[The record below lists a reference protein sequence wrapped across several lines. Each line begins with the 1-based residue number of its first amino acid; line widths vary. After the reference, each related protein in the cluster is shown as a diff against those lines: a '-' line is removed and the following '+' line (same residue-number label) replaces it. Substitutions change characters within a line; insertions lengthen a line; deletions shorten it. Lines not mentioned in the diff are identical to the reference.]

1 MKSQIL
7 GLLTLLILMGFIS
20 SVNAQDDSPAK
31 KDTLIKGNGERI
43 YCVIKTFENDKVQYI
58 TGGRF
63 LTTTYTQ
70 RLSEIKFSDGTSQFF
85 QPLFKINSEDDWQK
99 IKVTS
104 DQSKVKN
111 LLELGVIDAEQTGSV
126 FAKQDKLKSLA
137 LERIRKE
144 AAKLGSHIV
153 LILDSNN
160 SDGGIILD
168 GDRIVGFRSGS
179 KITAKAY
186 GF

>member
-1 MKSQIL
+1 M
-7 GLLTLLILMGFIS
+7 
-20 SVNAQDDSPAK
+20 
-31 KDTLIKGNGERI
+31 
-43 YCVIKTFENDKVQYI
+43 
-58 TGGRF
+58 
-63 LTTTYTQ
+63 
-70 RLSEIKFSDGTSQFF
+70 
-85 QPLFKINSEDDWQK
+85 
-99 IKVTS
+99 
-104 DQSKVKN
+104 
-111 LLELGVIDAEQTGSV
+111 
-126 FAKQDKLKSLA
+126 A
-137 LERIRKE
+137 LERIKKE

>member
-1 MKSQIL
+1 MKSQIS
-7 GLLTLLILMGFIS
+7 GLLTLLIFIGFIS
-20 SVNAQDDSPAK
+20 SVNAQDDPPAK

-104 DQSKVKN
+104 DQSK
-111 LLELGVIDAEQTGSV
+111 
-126 FAKQDKLKSLA
+126 LK
-137 LERIRKE
+137 I
-144 AAKLGSHIV
+144 
-153 LILDSNN
+153 
-160 SDGGIILD
+160 
-168 GDRIVGFRSGS
+168 F
-179 KITAKAY
+179 
-186 GF
+186 

>member
-1 MKSQIL
+1 MKPQLLS
-7 GLLTLLILMGFIS
+7 LLTLFIFFGFLP

-85 QPLFKINSEDDWQK
+85 QPLSIITGESDWQN

-104 DQSKVKN
+104 DQAKVKN

-126 FAKQDKLKSLA
+126 FAKQDKMKSLA
-137 LERIRKE
+137 LDRIKKE
-144 AAKLGSHIV
+144 AAKLGAHIV
-153 LILDSNN
+153 LIVDSNN

>member
-1 MKSQIL
+1 MK
-7 GLLTLLILMGFIS
+7 
-20 SVNAQDDSPAK
+20 
-31 KDTLIKGNGERI
+31 
-43 YCVIKTFENDKVQYI
+43 
-58 TGGRF
+58 
-63 LTTTYTQ
+63 
-70 RLSEIKFSDGTSQFF
+70 
-85 QPLFKINSEDDWQK
+85 K

-126 FAKQDKLKSLA
+126 FSKQDKLKSLA